1 MPPAKKQHIPKNL
14 DPVQLDWNDGE
25 RQVVVSPED
34 EDRFMMTC
42 QDAAEACRQG
52 REAMQW
58 GNTFRKVLSF
68 IREDLDSSI
77 DRVRSCY
84 VGPADGHLAC
94 FVIAKSSSFDFE
106 LAEVLADL
114 EREITTA
121 FPEFT
126 YIRVQQIP
134 QSTDIELLNTFFDP
148 GKTIQ
153 IHGKS

>member
-1 MPPAKKQHIPKNL
+1 MSPAEKQKQSDRV
-14 DPVQLDWNDGE
+14 DPLQLNWNDGE

-34 EDRFMMTC
+34 EDRFVVTC
-42 QDAAEACRQG
+42 QDAAEACLQS
-52 REAMQW
+52 REVLKW
-58 GNTFRKVLSF
+58 SHTFQKVLSF
-68 IREDLDSSI
+68 IRNDLDQSI
-77 DRVRSCY
+77 ERVMSCF

-114 EREITTA
+114 EREIATA
-121 FPEFT
+121 FPDFT

-134 QSTDIELLNTFFDP
+134 RSTDTEILNTFFDP

-153 IHGKS
+153 IHG